1 MIGKYWKQLKCP
13 SVGDRLNKL
22 WYTSTLEYHT
32 AAEGKREDND
42 VYIQIWKD
50 RQDALL
56 LAKSRVY
63 NIAYDMLSFM
73 LKRKKEK
80 KNTRTHA
87 N

>member
-13 SVGDRLNKL
+13 SVGDRFNKL
-22 WYTSTLEYHT
+22 WYTSTLEYHRAT
-32 AAEGKREDND
+32 EGKREDND

-80 KNTRTHA
+80 KNTHTHA